1 MTHPKCFFLLF
12 DLRLV
17 WQRIFQVPG
26 AEPVGLT
33 ELGQKRQELTQPYRP
48 ASEDEMEEF
57 QESEDEDAVDD
68 PHPDAEE
75 DADEE
80 DEPPTCN
87 PVRPVPRLRPA
98 RPHAERAEPALRSER
113 KERKLPSQM
122 ASSVLY
128 NEVPGAVE
136 AFVELEVTWSKS
148 ELSKRMLKYFT
159 GGLTATEGKGSWAIA
174 ARKFLEKGLRS
185 FSNACKGRKWFA
197 RAGVV
202 LKPVL
207 AKAAWELIQDCDNV
221 SECSIHALE
230 HLVDEVYME
239 MTEYQNFEVAVH
251 KAVLHSFGDQCEEV
265 QQKLMT
271 ALHRTHEGVQKEL
284 EQANNQADIFAKVEA
299 FAELWVNK
307 SMERAA
313 VMVNPEILTE
323 TAIVE
328 LFKLLLAP
336 EFSDTYSCVPPELRE
351 GGRPKSWRF
360 LRLYVREM
368 LERWDDRG
376 ESPRPRKRPMPV

>member
-1 MTHPKCFFLLF
+1 
-12 DLRLV
+12 
-17 WQRIFQVPG
+17 
-26 AEPVGLT
+26 
-33 ELGQKRQELTQPYRP
+33 
-48 ASEDEMEEF
+48 
-57 QESEDEDAVDD
+57 
-68 PHPDAEE
+68 
-75 DADEE
+75 
-80 DEPPTCN
+80 
-87 PVRPVPRLRPA
+87 
-98 RPHAERAEPALRSER
+98 
-113 KERKLPSQM
+113 
-122 ASSVLY
+122 
-128 NEVPGAVE
+128 
-136 AFVELEVTWSKS
+136 
-148 ELSKRMLKYFT
+148 
-159 GGLTATEGKGSWAIA
+159 
-174 ARKFLEKGLRS
+174 
-185 FSNACKGRKWFA
+185 
-197 RAGVV
+197 
-202 LKPVL
+202 
-207 AKAAWELIQDCDNV
+207 
-221 SECSIHALE
+221 
-230 HLVDEVYME
+230 ME

-313 VMVNPEILTE
+313 VMVNPERTGNGPE
-323 TAIVE
+323 TA
-328 LFKLLLAP
+328 